1 MQSILAAELNEGIAS
16 FAASPIMLLVFLLL
30 VVVGL
35 LISPYQGAAM
45 EPAR

>member
-1 MQSILAAELNEGIAS
+1 MGVVDGIGGHA
-16 FAASPIMLLVFLLL
+16 PTPTMLSVFLLF
-30 VVVGL
+30 VVMVL